1 MASGFFTLNS
11 KVVFCLK
18 KIKKILFLHFNGKK
32 KIYRYIL
39 GVFRLMDS
47 KHEYLYVQ
55 LLILIE
61 ENHPPFSI
69 MLSKT
74 WCHSVAFDFECI

>member
-1 MASGFFTLNS
+1 ME
-11 KVVFCLK
+11 
-18 KIKKILFLHFNGKK
+18 KK

-61 ENHPPFSI
+61 ENHPFSI

>member
-1 MASGFFTLNS
+1 M
-11 KVVFCLK
+11 K
-18 KIKKILFLHFNGKK
+18 KKK

-74 WCHSVAFDFECI
+74 WCHSVPFDFECI